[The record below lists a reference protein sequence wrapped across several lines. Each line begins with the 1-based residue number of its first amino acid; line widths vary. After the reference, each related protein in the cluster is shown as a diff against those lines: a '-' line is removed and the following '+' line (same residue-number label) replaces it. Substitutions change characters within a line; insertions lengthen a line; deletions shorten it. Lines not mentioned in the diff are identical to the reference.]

1 MSKRLKLFYMLL
13 LILTI
18 LFSSA
23 SLWGASG
30 SFNWGNALGLL
41 AKVVLMSFGVPLLIK
56 LGRKLGIDIAQEE
69 AERIM
74 SILINIITD
83 VEQAHNDKSGAVKK
97 QMALG
102 LAERHL
108 SREQQQLM
116 IDKHG
121 SLEAAVEVA
130 FQRSH
135 LAKKHKKKEL

>member
-30 SFNWGNALGLL
+30 GFNWGNTLSQVAQ
-41 AKVVLMSFGVPLLIK
+41 VVLMLFGVPLLIK
-56 LGRKLGIDIAQEE
+56 LGRKLGIDISQED
-69 AERIM
+69 AERVM
-74 SILINIITD
+74 SILVNIITN
-83 VEQAHNDKSGAVKK
+83 VEQAHNDKDGAVKK
-97 QMALG
+97 QIALG
-102 LAERHL
+102 LAERSL
-108 SREQQQLM
+108 TREQQQLM
-116 IDKHG
+116 IEKHG

-135 LAKKHKKKEL
+135 LAKNHKKKEL